1 MSIQQF
7 ELFHGAVLAKLM
19 RSDRPIALRMIE
31 TKDEA
36 WSVYTV
42 NDEVEL
48 FIKVR
53 TIASELSRERDGLS
67 WQFVFTPEQISQI
80 KNLSTSKK
88 VAIAL
93 VCGRQNIK
101 DDMQI
106 AFVEQD
112 DVKDIIDFSVNTSQS
127 LTVKYI
133 PKKKLRVIT
142 NYTEEKLISQ
152 NALDKWIVPGS

>member
-1 MSIQQF
+1 MGIQQF

-53 TIASELSRERDGLS
+53 TIANELSRERDGLS
-67 WQFVFTPEQISQI
+67 WQFVFTPEQIGQI
-80 KNLSTSKK
+80 KSLYASKK

-106 AFVEQD
+106 AFIEQD
-112 DVKDIIDFSVNTSQS
+112 DVKDIIDFSIDTSQS

-142 NYTEEKLISQ
+142 NYTKEKLISQ
-152 NALDKWIVPGS
+152 NALDKWNVPGS